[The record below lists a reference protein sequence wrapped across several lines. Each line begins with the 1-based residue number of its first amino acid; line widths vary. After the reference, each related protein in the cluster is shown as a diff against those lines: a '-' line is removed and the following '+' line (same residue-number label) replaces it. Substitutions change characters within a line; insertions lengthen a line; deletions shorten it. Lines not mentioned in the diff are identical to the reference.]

1 MTIVNIHEA
10 KTHLSRLIKKVLN
23 GEEVVIAR
31 GNKPVAKLVQYDH
44 IRKKRQIG
52 TAKGKVRMAKDFKA
66 VAEDFRE
73 YMERNIS
80 WILKAYS
87 GWLRMIHV

>member
-31 GNKPVAKLVQYDH
+31 GNKPVAKLIQYDLQK
-44 IRKKRQIG
+44 KKRQIG
-52 TAKGKVRMAKDFKA
+52 SAKGKVKVAKDFKA
-66 VAEDFRE
+66 VAEDFQE
-73 YMERNIS
+73 YME
-80 WILKAYS
+80 
-87 GWLRMIHV
+87 